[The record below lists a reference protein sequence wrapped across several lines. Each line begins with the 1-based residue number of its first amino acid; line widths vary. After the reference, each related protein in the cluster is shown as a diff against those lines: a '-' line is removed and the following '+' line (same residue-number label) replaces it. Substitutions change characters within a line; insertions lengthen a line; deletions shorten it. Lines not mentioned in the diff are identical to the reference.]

1 MLLREAR
8 RQSAV
13 ATIYICE
20 MEVSSEIIAKNR
32 CDGFNK
38 RLREKSIAKKSY
50 NHQCN
55 GNPQRRTKVD
65 NLFPLLA

>member
-1 MLLREAR
+1 MWLREAR
-8 RQSAV
+8 RHSAV

-20 MEVSSEIIAKNR
+20 MEVGSEIIAKNR
-32 CDGFNK
+32 RHDFNK

-55 GNPQRRTKVD
+55 GNPERRTKVH
-65 NLFPLLA
+65 NLFPSFA